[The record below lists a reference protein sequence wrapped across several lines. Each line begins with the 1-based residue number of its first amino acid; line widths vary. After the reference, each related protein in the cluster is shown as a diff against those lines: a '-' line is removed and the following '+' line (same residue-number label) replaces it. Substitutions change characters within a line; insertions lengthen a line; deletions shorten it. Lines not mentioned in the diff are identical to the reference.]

1 MELFDSED
9 PRERDYLKTILHRI
23 YGKFMSHRSF
33 IRKAISN
40 VFYRFVY
47 ETERHNGIGELLEIL
62 GSIINGFAIPLKKE
76 HLQFLVRA
84 LIPLHKPKCVS
95 LYHQQLSY
103 CIIQYVEKD
112 PETAIAILTGFF
124 RCWPWSCS
132 SKQVL
137 FLNELEEILELLGAD
152 QLGQISKT
160 LFTNLARCLDS
171 DHFQV
176 VERALFLW
184 NNEHLVNSGC
194 LSRLN
199 AKMVLPIIY
208 GPLYKNSSGHWNATV
223 EGLAQNVLKMYMEY
237 DLALYDKCSTDYF
250 KEEEEIKRR
259 KGEVAQKWSTVVKM
273 AQANR

>member
-1 MELFDSED
+1 M
-9 PRERDYLKTILHRI
+9 PPPTPK
-23 YGKFMSHRSF
+23 
-33 IRKAISN
+33 
-40 VFYRFVY
+40 
-47 ETERHNGIGELLEIL
+47 
-62 GSIINGFAIPLKKE
+62 
-76 HLQFLVRA
+76 FLVRA

-112 PETAIAILTGFF
+112 PETAIAILNGFF
-124 RCWPWSCS
+124 RYWPWSCS

-152 QLGQISKT
+152 QLRQISKT
-160 LFTNLARCLDS
+160 LFCNLARCLDS

-237 DLALYDKCSTDYF
+237 DLALYDKCSTGYV
-250 KEEEEIKRR
+250 KEEEEEKKRE
-259 KGEVAQKWSTVVKM
+259 GEVRNKWNMVVKI
-273 AQANR
+273 ASEKR